1 MSINFTS
8 QLSLLDIHSR
18 KNCIN
23 LYGKFETDGNHRVEG
38 IEKMKVAKLF
48 SGIADILIAYC
59 VGHCSLLGTAPFGTA
74 IIGAGSA
81 CGRSPWMLLL
91 GLLGAFFEQG
101 GFEKQGQMIYP
112 LIWVMAAVLVRVR
125 KLQLLYPRSF
135 LLSVLVGLETIVLQI
150 GAAFWLP
157 GAIGIPLACAEGA
170 LVFSFMLAYCF
181 SYRNLSGDKLLFLTD
196 TQTMLAVLILA
207 TTVLAGMPV
216 QLGGVVEVLASVCL
230 FTIFYISYRFGF
242 SAGVSWAAISGAIY
256 ALRTDDMQML
266 AAWVFLAVLVNGLTE
281 FLHIGRY
288 GSILIFVA
296 SDCLLGYFAFPQ
308 MLSEAG
314 IKAIATAVFVLFF
327 LPGRL
332 FVQVRTQGDAMA
344 LSGAEWGKLTLSRV
358 RSFSDALKRIDY
370 TFAGTEGQRIGFSQI
385 GTMLEDFTKQLDSPV
400 AMRKDAETA
409 IVSELGRMGVHVKSL
424 TLLKAQNGRY
434 QLYADARVGRGRLVG
449 AEAVRKIASKETGI
463 PFEIGED
470 SRQMVGRSYDLVIL
484 NQKPAFRIQ
493 TAARRLSCQED
504 VISGD
509 NFYIGNLKNGQ
520 ALLMIADGMGNGVQ
534 AAKDSEALLSAV
546 EELVMT
552 GFEQE
557 MAVRL
562 VNAYLA
568 EKNKGEHFTTLDM
581 LLLDLYTGVGHLV
594 KYGAATTY
602 VCRGNWMECIKS
614 TSLPVGVMEDA
625 GCECSSKK
633 YYAGDLIVMVS
644 DGVLDSILFENKDDY
659 MHTLLEALK
668 DEEPETVVEAVIQ
681 DIRSVCGKRL
691 KDDATII
698 VCKVMKNL

>member
-216 QLGGVVEVLASVCL
+216 QLGGVVEVLESVCL
-230 FTIFYISYRFGF
+230 FTIFNI
-242 SAGVSWAAISGAIY
+242 
-256 ALRTDDMQML
+256 
-266 AAWVFLAVLVNGLTE
+266 
-281 FLHIGRY
+281 
-288 GSILIFVA
+288 
-296 SDCLLGYFAFPQ
+296 
-308 MLSEAG
+308 
-314 IKAIATAVFVLFF
+314 
-327 LPGRL
+327 
-332 FVQVRTQGDAMA
+332 
-344 LSGAEWGKLTLSRV
+344 
-358 RSFSDALKRIDY
+358 
-370 TFAGTEGQRIGFSQI
+370 
-385 GTMLEDFTKQLDSPV
+385 
-400 AMRKDAETA
+400 
-409 IVSELGRMGVHVKSL
+409 
-424 TLLKAQNGRY
+424 
-434 QLYADARVGRGRLVG
+434 
-449 AEAVRKIASKETGI
+449 
-463 PFEIGED
+463 
-470 SRQMVGRSYDLVIL
+470 
-484 NQKPAFRIQ
+484 
-493 TAARRLSCQED
+493 
-504 VISGD
+504 
-509 NFYIGNLKNGQ
+509 
-520 ALLMIADGMGNGVQ
+520 
-534 AAKDSEALLSAV
+534 
-546 EELVMT
+546 
-552 GFEQE
+552 
-557 MAVRL
+557 
-562 VNAYLA
+562 
-568 EKNKGEHFTTLDM
+568 
-581 LLLDLYTGVGHLV
+581 
-594 KYGAATTY
+594 
-602 VCRGNWMECIKS
+602 
-614 TSLPVGVMEDA
+614 
-625 GCECSSKK
+625 
-633 YYAGDLIVMVS
+633 
-644 DGVLDSILFENKDDY
+644 
-659 MHTLLEALK
+659 
-668 DEEPETVVEAVIQ
+668 
-681 DIRSVCGKRL
+681 
-691 KDDATII
+691 
-698 VCKVMKNL
+698 

>member
-1 MSINFTS
+1 MSINFIS

-327 LPGRL
+327 YRDACSCKCVRRGMPWHFPG
-332 FVQVRTQGDAMA
+332 
-344 LSGAEWGKLTLSRV
+344 
-358 RSFSDALKRIDY
+358 
-370 TFAGTEGQRIGFSQI
+370 
-385 GTMLEDFTKQLDSPV
+385 
-400 AMRKDAETA
+400 
-409 IVSELGRMGVHVKSL
+409 
-424 TLLKAQNGRY
+424 QNG
-434 QLYADARVGRGRLVG
+434 
-449 AEAVRKIASKETGI
+449 ASLRF
-463 PFEIGED
+463 PACAA
-470 SRQMVGRSYDLVIL
+470 SRMR
-484 NQKPAFRIQ
+484 
-493 TAARRLSCQED
+493 
-504 VISGD
+504 
-509 NFYIGNLKNGQ
+509 
-520 ALLMIADGMGNGVQ
+520 
-534 AAKDSEALLSAV
+534 
-546 EELVMT
+546 
-552 GFEQE
+552 
-557 MAVRL
+557 
-562 VNAYLA
+562 
-568 EKNKGEHFTTLDM
+568 
-581 LLLDLYTGVGHLV
+581 
-594 KYGAATTY
+594 
-602 VCRGNWMECIKS
+602 
-614 TSLPVGVMEDA
+614 
-625 GCECSSKK
+625 
-633 YYAGDLIVMVS
+633 
-644 DGVLDSILFENKDDY
+644 
-659 MHTLLEALK
+659 
-668 DEEPETVVEAVIQ
+668 
-681 DIRSVCGKRL
+681 
-691 KDDATII
+691 
-698 VCKVMKNL
+698 

>member
-1 MSINFTS
+1 M
-8 QLSLLDIHSR
+8 
-18 KNCIN
+18 
-23 LYGKFETDGNHRVEG
+23 YGKFETDGNHRVEG

-281 FLHIGRY
+281 FLHMG
-288 GSILIFVA
+288 GME
-296 SDCLLGYFAFPQ
+296 AF
-308 MLSEAG
+308 
-314 IKAIATAVFVLFF
+314 
-327 LPGRL
+327 
-332 FVQVRTQGDAMA
+332 
-344 LSGAEWGKLTLSRV
+344 
-358 RSFSDALKRIDY
+358 
-370 TFAGTEGQRIGFSQI
+370 
-385 GTMLEDFTKQLDSPV
+385 
-400 AMRKDAETA
+400 
-409 IVSELGRMGVHVKSL
+409 
-424 TLLKAQNGRY
+424 
-434 QLYADARVGRGRLVG
+434 
-449 AEAVRKIASKETGI
+449 
-463 PFEIGED
+463 
-470 SRQMVGRSYDLVIL
+470 
-484 NQKPAFRIQ
+484 
-493 TAARRLSCQED
+493 
-504 VISGD
+504 
-509 NFYIGNLKNGQ
+509 
-520 ALLMIADGMGNGVQ
+520 
-534 AAKDSEALLSAV
+534 
-546 EELVMT
+546 
-552 GFEQE
+552 
-557 MAVRL
+557 
-562 VNAYLA
+562 
-568 EKNKGEHFTTLDM
+568 
-581 LLLDLYTGVGHLV
+581 
-594 KYGAATTY
+594 
-602 VCRGNWMECIKS
+602 
-614 TSLPVGVMEDA
+614 
-625 GCECSSKK
+625 
-633 YYAGDLIVMVS
+633 
-644 DGVLDSILFENKDDY
+644 
-659 MHTLLEALK
+659 
-668 DEEPETVVEAVIQ
+668 
-681 DIRSVCGKRL
+681 
-691 KDDATII
+691 
-698 VCKVMKNL
+698 